1 MGDELD
7 EFLLSF
13 RDKIGSQ
20 SYQKIATILREN
32 DFTSTLALKLL
43 DSENLKEIL
52 KGSELPLGA
61 RKILDYHLD
70 LIKTQSPLNRKASKY
85 CCNKNV
91 TSPDEA
97 CSDNETTHGVATET
111 SKQNSTAVC
120 TNINMVIWFMLQ

>member
-32 DFTSTLALKLL
+32 DFTSTLALKLK
-43 DSENLKEIL
+43 DSDNLEEIL
-52 KGSELPLGA
+52 TGSELPLGA

-97 CSDNETTHGVATET
+97 CSDNETTHGET

>member
-43 DSENLKEIL
+43 DSENLEEYLKDRSCHLGQGKYWTTIL
-52 KGSELPLGA
+52 
-61 RKILDYHLD
+61 
-70 LIKTQSPLNRKASKY
+70 T
-85 CCNKNV
+85 
-91 TSPDEA
+91 
-97 CSDNETTHGVATET
+97 
-111 SKQNSTAVC
+111 
-120 TNINMVIWFMLQ
+120 

>member
-32 DFTSTLALKLL
+32 DFTSTLALKLK
-43 DSENLKEIL
+43 DSDNLEEIL
-52 KGSELPLGA
+52 TGSELPLGA

-70 LIKTQSPLNRKASKY
+70 LIKTQSPLKRKASKY

-91 TSPDEA
+91 PSPDEA

>member
-32 DFTSTLALKLL
+32 DFTSTLALKLK
-43 DSENLKEIL
+43 DSDNLEEIL
-52 KGSELPLGA
+52 TGSELPLEA

-97 CSDNETTHGVATET
+97 CSDNETTHGET